1 MSSPHKSLLKIWI
14 KYRFKFP
21 KFPSI
26 KTIIAISAKLKYKN
40 LNPEKQHKKIEELQT
55 LLKKVKVVLKNEEVM
70 KELKQIRKN
79 VIEKCKKRK

>member
-1 MSSPHKSLLKIWI
+1 MKIWI

-40 LNPEKQHKKIEELQT
+40 LSPEKQHKKIEELQT